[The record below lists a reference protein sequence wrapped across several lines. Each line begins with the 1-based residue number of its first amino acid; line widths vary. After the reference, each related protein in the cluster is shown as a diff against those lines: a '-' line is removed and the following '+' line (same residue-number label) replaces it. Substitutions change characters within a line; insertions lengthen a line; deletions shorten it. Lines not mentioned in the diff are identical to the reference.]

1 MEKNKVFYSV
11 NFLNSVEEIK
21 GVKLNGFQ
29 KTILSLFNN
38 EGIFYLNSNVIKI
51 LNTTKKSLV
60 YRLNNLIKMGII
72 FKAETNVYNLNSH
85 ISKKFDKHN
94 GFYIECDL
102 FKNSNLS
109 PYSVIL
115 YSFFKVFDRDGF
127 LMNTKTIDKY
137 LGFSKLTLYNSID
150 SLKENGLIKIEKS
163 KFKNRFKYFALPY
176 TIEGEEQEDEEILD
190 FPTIEEVLEEVV
202 IKQPI
207 QQNNEELPTADIELL
222 NQRLNKASEV
232 VKQQQQQINKL
243 LEVIEQLKTSMKI
256 QSEKFSNIYKVIEPI
271 LDFVQE
277 VNADLSSVYQVIGEE
292 RKKCE
297 SEYNIKDMRKI
308 FDNL

>member
-51 LNTTKKSLV
+51 LNTNKKSLV
-60 YRLNNLIKMGII
+60 YKLNNLIKMGII
-72 FKAETNVYNLNSH
+72 FKAETNVYNLDSN

-109 PYSVIL
+109 PYTVIL
-115 YSFFKVFDRDGF
+115 YSFFKVFEKDGF

-190 FPTIEEVLEEVV
+190 FPTIEEVLETPTTPT
-202 IKQPI
+202 ID
-207 QQNNEELPTADIELL
+207 NEQIE
-222 NQRLNKASEV
+222 RLNDRLDKAGEV
-232 VKQQQQQINKL
+232 VKQQQEIINQQQEQIN
-243 LEVIEQLKTSMKI
+243 QLKKSLTIYIDKFNKI
-256 QSEKFSNIYKVIEPI
+256 DKVFQPI
-271 LDFVQE
+271 LDCIDEQMRYIDTLYQE
-277 VNADLSSVYQVIGEE
+277 TEN
-292 RKKCE
+292 KKNEFECKCD
-297 SEYNIKDMRKI
+297 IKDIRNI
-308 FDNL
+308 LARL

>member
-11 NFLNSVEEIK
+11 NFLNSVEEFK

-51 LNTTKKSLV
+51 LNTNKKSLV
-60 YRLNNLIKMGII
+60 YKLNNLIKMGII
-72 FKAETNVYNLNSH
+72 FKVETNVYNLDSN

-109 PYSVIL
+109 PYTVIL
-115 YSFFKVFDRDGF
+115 YSFFKVFEKDGF

-190 FPTIEEVLEEVV
+190 FPTIEEVLETPTTPT
-202 IKQPI
+202 ID
-207 QQNNEELPTADIELL
+207 NEQIE
-222 NQRLNKASEV
+222 RLNDRLDKAGEV
-232 VKQQQQQINKL
+232 VKQQQEIINQQQEQIN
-243 LEVIEQLKTSMKI
+243 QLKKSLVTYI
-256 QSEKFSNIYKVIEPI
+256 EKFNKMDKVFQPLVEYI
-271 LDFVQE
+271 DE
-277 VNADLSSVYQVIGEE
+277 VNSDLESLYCITNNK
-292 RKKCE
+292 RAKCE
-297 SEYNIKDMRKI
+297 SQCDIINLRNI
-308 FDNL
+308 LHEL